1 MISLMAMDRR
11 PVDCTSHQL
20 VQPYVPGL
28 VNTTVFGTK
37 PEVGWG
43 VSTYPN
49 HVSDP
54 GANRVY
60 AVDQELITQRLD
72 QNLTPQNGSCF
83 TFPSGKEYSVSI
95 IALPDTPVGFHILP
109 ACLDFQA

>member
-1 MISLMAMDRR
+1 MAMDRR

-83 TFPSGKEYSVSI
+83 TCPSGKEYSVSI